1 MSAIREQIY
10 AVLMSVHEDTLLLP
24 NAAVAE
30 VLARDALQVEEG
42 PRPDWLIGYCDWNN
56 RRVPVV
62 RFERLNRSAD
72 GGDPRRERLVVLN
85 SLGRH
90 LPSGHLAILT
100 QGYPHLVTLNRTAVR
115 AAPLR
120 EGDRDELVLAR
131 VRIANQEALI
141 PDLEQ
146 IEAEVAHAQLT
157 G

>member
-1 MSAIREQIY
+1 MSTLREQIY
-10 AVLMSVHEDTLLLP
+10 AVLMSVYEDTLLLP
-24 NAAVAE
+24 NTAVAE
-30 VLARDALQVEEG
+30 VLAREALQVEEG
-42 PRPDWLIGYCDWNN
+42 PHPDWLLGYCDWNN

-62 RFERLNRSAD
+62 RFERLNHAPT

-90 LPSGHLAILT
+90 LPSGHLAIMT

-115 AAPLR
+115 SAPLR
-120 EGDRDELVLAR
+120 DTDRDEVVLTR

-146 IEAEVAHAQLT
+146 IEAEVARAQLAD
-157 G
+157 

>member
-1 MSAIREQIY
+1 MSATREQIY
-10 AVLMSVHEDTLLLP
+10 AVLMTVNEDTLLLP

-30 VLARDALQVEEG
+30 VLAREALQVADG
-42 PRPDWLIGYCDWNN
+42 PAPDWLLGYCDWNN

-62 RFERLNRSAD
+62 RFERLNQAAT

-90 LPSGHLAILT
+90 LPSGHLAIMT
-100 QGYPHLVTLNRTAVR
+100 QGYPHLVTLNRTAIR
-115 AAPLR
+115 PAPLR
-120 EGDRDELVLAR
+120 EGDRDDLVLTR

-146 IEAEVAHAQLT
+146 TEVARAQLAD
-157 G
+157 